1 MRFFV
6 SCGIALAAG
15 ASFSTIESE
24 VGESPR
30 CVANSFK
37 LIREELDF
45 FEFSATLFI
54 RLGGI
59 DEEFLTMRKATQ
71 EFVLT
76 PEFCL
81 WKNKTADFLKES

>member
-1 MRFFV
+1 M
-6 SCGIALAAG
+6 
-15 ASFSTIESE
+15 ESE

-30 CVANSFK
+30 CAANSFK
-37 LIREELDF
+37 LTRGESDF
-45 FEFSATLFI
+45 FEFSAALFF

-76 PEFCL
+76 LEFCL
-81 WKNKTADFLKES
+81 WKNKTANFSKKS